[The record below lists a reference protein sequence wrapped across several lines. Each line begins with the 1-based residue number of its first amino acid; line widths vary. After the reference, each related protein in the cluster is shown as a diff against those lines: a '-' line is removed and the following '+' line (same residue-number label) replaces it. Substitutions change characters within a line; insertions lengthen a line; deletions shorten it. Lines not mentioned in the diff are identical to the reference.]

1 MHSLRQA
8 LEEESEEEEELQRR
22 SLARKRDGLA
32 QARKQSRE
40 LRKAHLEDEESEEGS
55 CLYPKKE
62 LPARTRLGQSGLSH
76 GNPGKSSRASS
87 HKDPDTDP
95 PRKLKPQSGLQARL
109 APPAKQTGF
118 QPLAKKTAGRNTLET
133 SDEEDEGAS
142 RYQAKLRAPKPL
154 AASHVAKVAG
164 KPIDELSEDQLL
176 LIKQMVDERI
186 EGLQPAK
193 NPQRNPQSRQKPAI
207 NDDDAPAIDD
217 DFYDDKFLNLVYE
230 LESQN
235 EDSHNFFC

>member
-8 LEEESEEEEELQRR
+8 LEEESEEEEALQRR

-40 LRKAHLEDEESEEGS
+40 LRQAHLEDEESEEGS

-76 GNPGKSSRASS
+76 GHGKSSRASS
-87 HKDPDTDP
+87 HKEPDSDH

-109 APPAKQTGF
+109 APPAKQAAF

-133 SDEEDEGAS
+133 SDEEEDGAS

-154 AASHVAKVAG
+154 AVSHVAKVAG

-186 EGLQPAK
+186 EGFLPAK
-193 NPQRNPQSRQKPAI
+193 NPQRNTQQKQKQAI
-207 NDDDAPAIDD
+207 NDEDAPAIDD